1 MQIFWVFPKFGYF
14 YLKPGYFCPK
24 LSGSTARYIYRHP
37 FDVEVLLL
45 PYILSANSFDSLSQQ
60 RQIDIE
66 LSQLAHFCGFSQNQS
81 EKARS
86 FDKKT
91 FIFVLIET
99 VASRLVLK
107 DCHGIQRLAH
117 SKEPCGELSVLLLT
131 YSSRHLI
138 ISGIIFRG
146 QTF

>member
-1 MQIFWVFPKFGYF
+1 MVSPKIS
-14 YLKPGYFCPK
+14 LKK
-24 LSGSTARYIYRHP
+24 L
-37 FDVEVLLL
+37 DLL
-45 PYILSANSFDSLSQQ
+45 IN
-60 RQIDIE
+60 
-66 LSQLAHFCGFSQNQS
+66 
-81 EKARS
+81 
-86 FDKKT
+86 T

-107 DCHGIQRLAH
+107 DRHGIQRLAH